1 MQSIDL
7 NVSLPPGA
15 KEKLA
20 DGSLRII
27 GAVVQDTA
35 KGRIVANLK
44 TVVKEENTDYTPAL
58 FVAIQNEIFVSQQLI
73 SAQISEGFRR
83 LEDSVSQA
91 YRQLEGKIEF
101 QTNIEMGQLVGE
113 INHFFLRYE
122 TLKSGEKEKA
132 DRIMEAGGLLA
143 ARLAGM
149 TDVLIN
155 DYFDTAEITYRWSRD
170 TLKKSYKDY
179 QASSCS
185 TYSHSHQYFHV
196 ENITYPDLRQTRVQQ
211 FIPALI
217 EIMNRLNIISVCF
230 FQELFMGYEETLKT
244 LRSKLMDTLKRL
256 VFGLDVKNPEYD
268 DYAQRVFGKDK
279 DGNWIHENEADRLS
293 QHFPEFSRNN
303 LGARVFHQIIHTQGD
318 WALVSSVREVLNM
331 IANVDNLL
339 MRGEDLERG
348 AIFDS
353 ESIALLR
360 EETFPTRRN
369 TLSLADKT

>member
-44 TVVKEENTDYTPAL
+44 TVVKEEDSDYTPAL

-73 SAQISEGFRR
+73 SSQIREGFRR

-91 YRQLEGKIEF
+91 FRQIEGKIES
-101 QTNIEMGQLVGE
+101 QTNILMGQLVGE
-113 INHFFLRYE
+113 INHFFLHYE
-122 TLKSGEKEKA
+122 SLKSGEMARAETA
-132 DRIMEAGGLLA
+132 MCMGGQLA
-143 ARLAGM
+143 ARVAGM
-149 TDVLIN
+149 ADALID
-155 DYFDTAEITYRWSRD
+155 DYFDAAEITYRRGRD
-170 TLKKSYKDY
+170 TEKKSYKDY
-179 QASSCS
+179 QADSR
-185 TYSHSHQYFHV
+185 SHQYWHV
-196 ENITYPDLRQTRVQQ
+196 TNITYPDLRQSRVQQ

-217 EIMNRLNIISVCF
+217 EMMNRLNIISVCF
-230 FQELFMGYEETLKT
+230 RQELYMGYEETLKS
-244 LRSKLMDTLKRL
+244 LRSRLMAVLKGL

-279 DGNWIHENEADRLS
+279 DGEWIRNNDADRLAL
-293 QHFPEFSRNN
+293 HFDEYSRNN
-303 LGARVFHQIIHTQGD
+303 LGSRNFHDVRRTQAD
-318 WALVSSVREVLNM
+318 LDLVSNVRQVLNM

-339 MRGEDLERG
+339 MRGEDLKRG
-348 AIFDS
+348 AITDA

-360 EETFPTRRN
+360 EETFPPHHN
-369 TLSLADKT
+369 TLSLTDKT